1 MISVY
6 IFYLV
11 LLDDLFL
18 CSGLLVQ
25 KHLGSIKGSKLDI
38 QAYFHLEEKK
48 SHSFSSLS
56 YIFLKKM
63 LAACY
68 MTEVRAVIDL
78 GLLCKPLNI
87 FSVLDPYER
96 CVLC

>member
-25 KHLGSIKGSKLDI
+25 KHLGCIKESKLDI
-38 QAYFHLEEKK
+38 QAYFHLEEE
-48 SHSFSSLS
+48 SQF
-56 YIFLKKM
+56 FF
-63 LAACY
+63 
-68 MTEVRAVIDL
+68 
-78 GLLCKPLNI
+78 P
-87 FSVLDPYER
+87 VLHF
-96 CVLC
+96 